1 MADVQEPQQRQA
13 REIHRIASLA
23 RAIANV
29 VERIHVLNRVGVSQ
43 LIVAAKK
50 PI

>member
-1 MADVQEPQQRQA
+1 MADVREHQRRQTRA
-13 REIHRIASLA
+13 IHRIASLA

-29 VERIHVLNRVGVSQ
+29 AERVHVLNRVGVSQ